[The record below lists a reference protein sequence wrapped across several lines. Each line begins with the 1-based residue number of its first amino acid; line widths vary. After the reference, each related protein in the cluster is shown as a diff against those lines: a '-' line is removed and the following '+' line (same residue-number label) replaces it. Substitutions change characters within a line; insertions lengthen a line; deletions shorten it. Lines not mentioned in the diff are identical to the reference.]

1 MFKYQQVSEP
11 GNCLPLVR
19 SASKTHVDTFYD
31 TGKERGWGWG
41 APPKPSRVGQEGH
54 TQWWPQLIKGEDKL
68 PVRQAGATVLRQRP
82 GGDSGTEV

>member
-31 TGKERGWGWG
+31 TGKERGRGWG
-41 APPKPSRVGQEGH
+41 GASQTFQGRAGGPH
-54 TQWWPQLIKGEDKL
+54 T
-68 PVRQAGATVLRQRP
+68 VVATVDK
-82 GGDSGTEV
+82 G